1 MITHRWDVRQARRRV
16 GRCGSES
23 LSILKIRPRSHG
35 PPLCITHKFD
45 PAGPYVRKNTM
56 WSALELRHVDLGD
69 RRLNRRLVKLV
80 DDLLHAPEAS
90 VPQASGDWAATKAA
104 YRFWDNP
111 RVDPHD
117 IRAAHRDST
126 RERLRDQGGELIL
139 AIQDTT
145 SFDFTDHPD
154 TTGLGYLA
162 HSKRSGFW
170 LHSVLAVTAA
180 GVPLGLIDQRTWTRD
195 PATLGKRAERNKKE
209 TADKESQR
217 WLDSLAATEAALP
230 AEQAVVTVAD
240 READFYDLFA
250 APRRPASHLLIR
262 AKPRRRVRHIER
274 LLGRAVRATAA
285 AGAATV
291 ELKRGDDRPPRR
303 AILTI
308 RFAALEIA
316 PPSTHPR
323 RKTLP
328 HLRLTA
334 ILAEEEG
341 PPPGQKPV
349 CWWLLTTLPI
359 ATLAEAERAVRWY
372 ALRWLVE
379 RYHYVLKSGCR
390 IERLQL
396 ETAAR
401 LERALA
407 TYAVVAWRLLWLTYE
422 ARRHPER
429 SCESVLPREHWR
441 VLHRVVHKAD
451 VAPAS
456 PPGLREAVRQIARL
470 GGFLARKGD
479 GEPGVKTIWR
489 GLRRLE
495 DLVTGWELS
504 LKSAAPK
511 VVGNA

>member
-1 MITHRWDVRQARRRV
+1 
-16 GRCGSES
+16 
-23 LSILKIRPRSHG
+23 
-35 PPLCITHKFD
+35 
-45 PAGPYVRKNTM
+45 
-56 WSALELRHVDLGD
+56 
-69 RRLNRRLVKLV
+69 LNRRLVKLV

-111 RVDPHD
+111 RVNPDD

-126 RERLRDQGGELIL
+126 LERLPDQEAEMIL

-145 SFDFTDHPD
+145 SFDFTDHPE
-154 TTGLGYLA
+154 TLGLGYLA
-162 HSKRSGFW
+162 HPKRSGLW

-180 GVPLGLIDQRTWTRD
+180 GVPRGVIDQRTWTRD
-195 PATLGKRAERNKKE
+195 PATLGKRAQRHQKE

-217 WLDSLAATEAALP
+217 WLDALAATEVALP
-230 AEQAVVTVAD
+230 AEPPVLTVAD
-240 READFYDLFA
+240 READFYDPFA
-250 APRRPASHLLIR
+250 APRRPGSHLLIR
-262 AKPRRRVRHIER
+262 AKPRRRVRHVER
-274 LLGRAVRATAA
+274 LLGRAVRAQGA
-285 AGAATV
+285 AGTMTV
-291 ELKRGDDRPPRR
+291 DLKRGDDRPPRP
-303 AILTI
+303 ATLTI
-308 RFAALEIA
+308 RLATLEIA
-316 PPSTHPR
+316 PPATHPR

-328 HLRLTA
+328 HLKLTA
-334 ILAEEEG
+334 ILAEEESPPDG
-341 PPPGQKPV
+341 PKPV
-349 CWWLLTTLPI
+349 CRWRLTTLPI
-359 ATLAEAERAVRWY
+359 ATLADAEQAVRWY

-396 ETAAR
+396 ETAER

-422 ARRHPER
+422 ARRHPEA
-429 SCESVLPREHWR
+429 SCAVALPRDQWQ
-441 VLHRVVHKAD
+441 VLHRVVHKTD
-451 VAPAS
+451 RVPAS
-456 PPGLREAVRQIARL
+456 PPGFREAVRQIARL

-495 DLVTGWELS
+495 DLVTGWKLS
-504 LKSAAPK
+504 RKNPIPR

>member
-1 MITHRWDVRQARRRV
+1 
-16 GRCGSES
+16 
-23 LSILKIRPRSHG
+23 
-35 PPLCITHKFD
+35 
-45 PAGPYVRKNTM
+45 M

-80 DDLLHAPEAS
+80 DDLLKAPEAS

-111 RVDPHD
+111 RVDPDD

-126 RERLRDQGGELIL
+126 LERLPGHQGEPIL

-145 SFDFTDHPD
+145 SFDFTAHPR
-154 TTGLGYLA
+154 TAGLGYLA
-162 HSKRSGFW
+162 HSKRAGLW
-170 LHSVLAVTAA
+170 LHSVLAVSGG

-195 PATLGKRAERNKKE
+195 PATLGKRARRNKKG

-217 WLDSLAATEAALP
+217 WLDASAATEAALP
-230 AEQAVVTVAD
+230 LGQAVLTVAD

-250 APRRPASHLLIR
+250 APRRPGSHLLIR
-262 AKPRRRVRHIER
+262 AKPRRRVRHAER
-274 LLGRAVRATAA
+274 LLGAAVRAAAA
-285 AGAATV
+285 AGTMAV

-303 AILTI
+303 ATLTI
-308 RFAALEIA
+308 RYAALEIA

-323 RKTLP
+323 RRAVP

-341 PPPGQKPV
+341 PPEGQEPV
-349 CWWLLTTLPI
+349 RWWLLTTLPI
-359 ATLAEAERAVRWY
+359 ARLGDAEQAVRWY

-379 RYHYVLKSGCR
+379 RYHYVLKGGCR
-390 IERLQL
+390 IEHLQL

-422 ARRHPER
+422 ARRHPEA
-429 SCESVLPREHWR
+429 SCEPVLPREYWQ
-441 VLHRVVHKAD
+441 VLHQ
-451 VAPAS
+451 VARKTETIPAS

-495 DLVTGWELS
+495 DIVTGSRLS
-504 LKSAAPK
+504 LKNPPRK
-511 VVGNA
+511 NYG

>member
-1 MITHRWDVRQARRRV
+1 
-16 GRCGSES
+16 
-23 LSILKIRPRSHG
+23 
-35 PPLCITHKFD
+35 
-45 PAGPYVRKNTM
+45 M

-80 DDLLHAPEAS
+80 DDLLNAPEAS

-111 RVDPHD
+111 RVDPD
-117 IRAAHRDST
+117 NIRAAHRDST
-126 RERLRDQGGELIL
+126 LERLPDHHDEMIL
-139 AIQDTT
+139 SIQDTT
-145 SFDFTDHPD
+145 SFDFTDHPN

-162 HSKRSGFW
+162 HSQRSGFW
-170 LHSVLAVTAA
+170 LHSALVVTAS
-180 GVPLGLIDQRTWTRD
+180 GVPLGLIDQQTWTRD
-195 PATLGKRAERNKKE
+195 PATLGKRAGRNKKE

-217 WLDSLAATEAALP
+217 WLDSLTASEAVLP
-230 AEQAVVTVAD
+230 AGQKVLTMAD

-250 APRRPASHLLIR
+250 APRRSGSHLLIR
-262 AKPRRRVRHIER
+262 AKPRRRVRHVER
-274 LLGRAVRATAA
+274 LLGKAVRAAAA
-285 AGAATV
+285 AGMMTV
-291 ELKRGDDRPPRR
+291 DLKRGDDRPPRT
-303 AILTI
+303 ATLTI
-308 RFAALEIA
+308 RFAMLEIA

-334 ILAEEEG
+334 ILAEEET
-341 PPPGQKPV
+341 PPEGQKPV

-359 ATLAEAERAVRWY
+359 VSLGEAEQAVRWY
-372 ALRWLVE
+372 VLRWLVE
-379 RYHYVLKSGCR
+379 RYHYVLKSGCG

-407 TYAVVAWRLLWLTYE
+407 TYAMVAWRLLWLTYE
-422 ARRHPER
+422 ARRHPEA
-429 SCESVLPREHWR
+429 SCESVLPREQWQ
-441 VLHRVVHKAD
+441 VLHRVVHKTD
-451 VAPAS
+451 QVPLS
-456 PPGLREAVRQIARL
+456 SPGLREAVRQIARL

-495 DLVTGWELS
+495 DLVMGWKLS
-504 LKSAAPK
+504 LKNP
-511 VVGNA
+511 VPRVMGNA